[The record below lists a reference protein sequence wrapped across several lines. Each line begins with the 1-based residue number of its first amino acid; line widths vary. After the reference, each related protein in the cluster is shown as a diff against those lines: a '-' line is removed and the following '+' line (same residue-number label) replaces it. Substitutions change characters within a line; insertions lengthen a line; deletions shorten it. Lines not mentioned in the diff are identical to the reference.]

1 MATQELAAPAVG
13 KPGRG
18 NWIVPKREKLSY
30 FIGAG
35 AHFTVHSFM
44 SSFLAAYLLM
54 IGVTPAVS
62 AVVLLVL
69 KAWDAINDVIFGYLI
84 DRVRFNPRGS
94 RFFGWLFS
102 GKYLPWYRIAAF
114 LLPFSTIITFTVN
127 TDAPVWLR
135 VLQFALGYLLYDTA
149 FTLSSAPYGC
159 MLTSLTGDIDER
171 TFLQSYSVLGQGL
184 GSLPVMFIGTVL
196 IAGSFGYSGAAILF
210 AIFGFLIA
218 IPAMTLIKE
227 RITGAPAPAPEQRYP
242 LKEMAAFLKESKEF
256 LFFQLGQLIWGMFY
270 TTAFGLFVAYYI
282 FGDANLS
289 LVLLAASVIPTIAIL
304 PFFPVIFKRV
314 NKITAIRA
322 ACVVY
327 FISGLSIYF
336 LGPEFLKSAMGVF
349 ILLAG
354 IGGFSNAF
362 VLIGSAMLLPDIAE
376 MAKYRTQAEHVG
388 IIFSIHAFV
397 QKLVASLVTSVT
409 LLILGAYGYVSV
421 TANSFEELAALNA
434 QGVGLQTARALEG
447 LWNVSYLFPS
457 LGFGLAAL
465 FFLLVKIDRKRVAVM
480 IKANLGEITR
490 EEAERQLAK
499 VSS

>member
-1 MATQELAAPAVG
+1 MTTQELANQPAV
-13 KPGRG
+13 KPGRE
-18 NWIVPKREKLSY
+18 NWIVPKIEKLSY
-30 FIGAG
+30 FVGAG
-35 AHFTVHSFM
+35 SHFTVHTFM

-69 KAWDAINDVIFGYLI
+69 KAWDAINDVLFGYFI
-84 DRVRFNPRGS
+84 DKVRFKPGKS
-94 RFFGWLFS
+94 KLLGWFFS
-102 GKYLPWYRIAAF
+102 GRYLPWYRIAA
-114 LLPFSTIITFTVN
+114 LILPFSTIIMFTVN
-127 TDAPVWLR
+127 TNAPVWLR
-135 VLQFALGYLLYDTA
+135 VLQYAIGYLLYDTA

-159 MLTSLTGDIDER
+159 MLTSLTSNVNER
-171 TFLQSYSVLGQGL
+171 NFLQSYSVLGQGL

-227 RITGAPAPAPEQRYP
+227 RIISAPAPAPEQQYP
-242 LKEMAAFLKESKEF
+242 LKEMVSFLKKTKEF

-270 TTAFGLFVAYYI
+270 TTAFGLFVAFYI
-282 FGDANLS
+282 FGDANIS
-289 LVLLAASVIPTIAIL
+289 LILLAAAVIPTIAIL

-327 FISGLSIYF
+327 FATGLTIYF
-336 LGPEFLKSAMGVF
+336 LGPEFLKSAMGLFVV
-349 ILLAG
+349 LAG

-434 QGVGLQTARALEG
+434 QGIGLQTPRALQG
-447 LWNVSYLFPS
+447 LWNVSYLFPA

-465 FFLLVKIDRKRVAVM
+465 FFLLVKIDRKQVTIM
-480 IKANLGEITR
+480 IQANLGEITR
-490 EEAERQLAK
+490 EEAEAQLAGD
-499 VSS
+499 

>member
-1 MATQELAAPAVG
+1 MTAQELAAPAVS
-13 KPGRG
+13 KPGRES
-18 NWIVPKREKLSY
+18 WIVPKLEKLSY

-35 AHFTVHSFM
+35 SHFTVHSFM

-54 IGVTPAVS
+54 IGVTPAIS

-69 KAWDAINDVIFGYLI
+69 KAWDAVNDVLFGYII
-84 DRVRFNPRGS
+84 DKVRFKPGRS
-94 RFFGWLFS
+94 RLLGWLFS
-102 GKYLPWYRIAAF
+102 GRYLPWYRIAAII
-114 LLPFSTIITFTVN
+114 LPFSSIITFTVN

-135 VLQFALGYLLYDTA
+135 VLQFTIGYLLYDTA

-159 MLTSLTGDIDER
+159 MLTSLTSNIDER
-171 TFLQSYSVLGQGL
+171 TFLQSYSVLGQGI

-227 RITGAPAPAPEQRYP
+227 RIISTPAPASEQQQYP
-242 LKEMAAFLKESKEF
+242 LKEMISFLKKSKEF

-289 LVLLAASVIPTIAIL
+289 LILLAASVIPTIAIL

-314 NKITAIRA
+314 NKITAIRI

-327 FISGLSIYF
+327 FVCGLSIYF
-336 LGPEFLKSAMGVF
+336 LGPEFLKSAMGLF

-376 MAKYRTQAEHVG
+376 MAKFRTNAEHVG

-421 TANSFEELAALNA
+421 TANSFEELAKLNA
-434 QGVGLQTARALEG
+434 QGIGLQTPRALEG

-465 FFLLVKIDRKRVAVM
+465 FFLLVKIDRKQVAVM
-480 IKANLGEITR
+480 IKANMGEITR

-499 VSS
+499 AS